1 MKKQSMFSR
10 LFAVLMAILMVCTVV
25 PAASFSYA
33 AAAKTTASATAARSM
48 SKVKVSYT
56 KELSYTGKAR
66 KPKIKVTYGKTTL
79 KKGTDYTVKYKNN
92 TEIGVAQ
99 IIIKAKAGS
108 GYTGSKTVKFKI
120 IPAKA
125 KNLTAKKATTSAVKL
140 TWSAVKGAKGY
151 IVYRYDAKTKTYT
164 KIKATKKL
172 ALAVRGLEAATLY
185 RFAVRAYAVAGKKYY
200 GFYSKAIKVKTAAQ
214 ATPTDPTTP
223 VNPTNPT
230 TPTDPTTPTNPTNP
244 TTPTNPTNPTDPTT
258 PTNPTTPTDP
268 TTPTNPTTPTVEK
281 PAAVTGLRATINGS
295 DVTITWTAVAG
306 AAGYEVAQYLGG
318 TSYRMMAGVVGTSA
332 TIRDLDKDT
341 LYQYAIR
348 AYVKNGDEKVY
359 SDYSELVS
367 VTIVSVKPVEPT
379 DIAKVINVK
388 AEKKDAV
395 VTLTWSAVNAVTGY
409 EVATVDGTK
418 YTPVATVTAASA
430 RLDKLERHKQLQLVV
445 RAYVTQDGKKVYG
458 PYSDPVDV
466 IVYNADYYGAAFRS
480 GTFRMSMMMDMGD
493 GSGEQLVSMAFKN
506 GNMNFSATMPFDTL
520 KVPIE
525 MRMLN
530 NGKNVYMKLGSGA
543 LAQWF
548 DASELME
555 EGGEFG
561 DMSSMLDMGTMFSG
575 ISFDTTGTVVMSTET
590 RDGKTY
596 EVETIK
602 NDGQEVRI
610 YTQNNELKILYIQD
624 AYGVTETKISSFST
638 TVSDE
643 LFQAPTGAQS
653 LKELMDFM
661 QMLAG

>member
-33 AAAKTTASATAARSM
+33 AAAKTSTSATAAKNM

-66 KPKIKVTYGKTTL
+66 KPKITVTYGKTTL

-172 ALAVRGLEAATLY
+172 ALAVRSLDAATLY

-244 TTPTNPTNPTDPTT
+244 TDPTTPTNPTNPTDPTT
-258 PTNPTTPTDP
+258 PTNPPDDP
-268 TTPTNPTTPTVEK
+268 D
-281 PAAVTGLRATINGS
+281 R
-295 DVTITWTAVAG
+295 
-306 AAGYEVAQYLGG
+306 
-318 TSYRMMAGVVGTSA
+318 
-332 TIRDLDKDT
+332 
-341 LYQYAIR
+341 
-348 AYVKNGDEKVY
+348 
-359 SDYSELVS
+359 
-367 VTIVSVKPVEPT
+367 
-379 DIAKVINVK
+379 
-388 AEKKDAV
+388 
-395 VTLTWSAVNAVTGY
+395 
-409 EVATVDGTK
+409 
-418 YTPVATVTAASA
+418 
-430 RLDKLERHKQLQLVV
+430 
-445 RAYVTQDGKKVYG
+445 
-458 PYSDPVDV
+458 
-466 IVYNADYYGAAFRS
+466 
-480 GTFRMSMMMDMGD
+480 
-493 GSGEQLVSMAFKN
+493 
-506 GNMNFSATMPFDTL
+506 
-520 KVPIE
+520 
-525 MRMLN
+525 
-530 NGKNVYMKLGSGA
+530 
-543 LAQWF
+543 
-548 DASELME
+548 
-555 EGGEFG
+555 
-561 DMSSMLDMGTMFSG
+561 
-575 ISFDTTGTVVMSTET
+575 
-590 RDGKTY
+590 
-596 EVETIK
+596 
-602 NDGQEVRI
+602 
-610 YTQNNELKILYIQD
+610 
-624 AYGVTETKISSFST
+624 
-638 TVSDE
+638 
-643 LFQAPTGAQS
+643 
-653 LKELMDFM
+653 
-661 QMLAG
+661 

>member
-1 MKKQSMFSR
+1 
-10 LFAVLMAILMVCTVV
+10 
-25 PAASFSYA
+25 
-33 AAAKTTASATAARSM
+33 
-48 SKVKVSYT
+48 
-56 KELSYTGKAR
+56 
-66 KPKIKVTYGKTTL
+66 
-79 KKGTDYTVKYKNN
+79 
-92 TEIGVAQ
+92 
-99 IIIKAKAGS
+99 
-108 GYTGSKTVKFKI
+108 
-120 IPAKA
+120 
-125 KNLTAKKATTSAVKL
+125 
-140 TWSAVKGAKGY
+140 
-151 IVYRYDAKTKTYT
+151 
-164 KIKATKKL
+164 
-172 ALAVRGLEAATLY
+172 
-185 RFAVRAYAVAGKKYY
+185 
-200 GFYSKAIKVKTAAQ
+200 
-214 ATPTDPTTP
+214 
-223 VNPTNPT
+223 
-230 TPTDPTTPTNPTNP
+230 
-244 TTPTNPTNPTDPTT
+244 
-258 PTNPTTPTDP
+258 
-268 TTPTNPTTPTVEK
+268 
-281 PAAVTGLRATINGS
+281 
-295 DVTITWTAVAG
+295 
-306 AAGYEVAQYLGG
+306 
-318 TSYRMMAGVVGTSA
+318 MMAGVVGTSA

-445 RAYVTQDGKKVYG
+445 RAYVTQDGKNVYG
-458 PYSDPVDV
+458 PYSDPVSA

-506 GNMNFSATMPFDTL
+506 GNMNFSATMPFDTM

-643 LFQAPTGAQS
+643 LFQAPSNPQN